1 MQRRTFARKALG
13 NVDLDLCFPCHAIW
27 FDPYESTALTPGA
40 VIALFREIQSHPG
53 QPPRPLADRCRCPK
67 CRKVLVLAHDMQRAN
82 RMTYYR
88 CADGHGRLST
98 FVQFLRE
105 KSFVRSLNAAEID
118 QLRVHVAQVRCSSC
132 GGPVNVER
140 DAQCGYCRAPIAI
153 LDADAVKRTLAELD
167 AAERKRTQVDPQAA
181 IDGLLAGKRSER
193 RLAAIESRA
202 GAAAWP
208 FAIDLVSD
216 ALDLLF
222 SEH

>member
-13 NVDLDLCFPCHAIW
+13 HVDLDMCFPCHAIW

-40 VIALFREIQSHPG
+40 VIALFREIQSHPE
-53 QPPRPLADRCRCPK
+53 QPPRPLAERCRCPK
-67 CRKVLVLAHDMQRAN
+67 CRKVLVLAHDLQRAN
-82 RMTYYR
+82 RITYYR

-105 KSFVRSLNAAEID
+105 KSFVRSLTAGEID

-132 GGPVNVER
+132 GAPVNVER

-167 AAERKRTQVDPQAA
+167 AAERSRQRVDPQAA
-181 IDGLLAGKRSER
+181 IDGLLAGKRTER
-193 RLAAIESRA
+193 RLAMAEGA
-202 GAAAWP
+202 GNGGAWP
-208 FAIDLVSD
+208 FAVDLVSD

-222 SEH
+222 RDH